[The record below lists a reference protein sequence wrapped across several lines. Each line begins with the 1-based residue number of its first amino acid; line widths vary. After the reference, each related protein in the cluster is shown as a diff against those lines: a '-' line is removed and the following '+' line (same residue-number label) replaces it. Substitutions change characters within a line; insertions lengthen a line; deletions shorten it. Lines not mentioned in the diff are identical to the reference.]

1 MDLHKHKNIFHQY
14 IEQVSSNLR
23 IDPALIEKDYFVF
36 FLLSELNKEIPG
48 LLFKGGTCLSSAF
61 HIIDRFSEDID
72 LSLDNEH
79 FGRGKNINANHK
91 VVEVCERLGLIIKN
105 KEEAVKRSHA
115 SFNRYYIEYPSFYE
129 SDAIKR
135 NIQLEMAFFQK
146 AYPSEP
152 KEVNSLIGFFLNNN
166 GGEKVIEQYNLES
179 FIICVQSLERTFVD
193 KVFAICDYF
202 ERNESTRNSRH
213 IYDVYKIYNK
223 LNMGDHELKDLIESV
238 KNDRKKNAKAV
249 SAQDG
254 YKVNETLRE
263 IVDSKFYKNDFE
275 TITKAMLIRKIEY
288 DEVITVLDK
297 IIETNLFKD

>member
-14 IEQVSSNLR
+14 IEQVSSNLK

-105 KEEAVKRSHA
+105 KEETVKRSHA

-213 IYDVYKIYNK
+213 IYDVYKIYNNIPGK
-223 LNMGDHELKDLIESV
+223 RPG
-238 KNDRKKNAKAV
+238 RF
-249 SAQDG
+249 G
-254 YKVNETLRE
+254 NEYGR
-263 IVDSKFYKNDFE
+263 
-275 TITKAMLIRKIEY
+275 
-288 DEVITVLDK
+288 
-297 IIETNLFKD
+297 